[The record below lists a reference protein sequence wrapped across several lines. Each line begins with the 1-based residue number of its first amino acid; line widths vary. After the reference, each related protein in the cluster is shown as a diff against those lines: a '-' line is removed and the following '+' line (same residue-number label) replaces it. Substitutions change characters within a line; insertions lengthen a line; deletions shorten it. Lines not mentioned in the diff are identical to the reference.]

1 MIFLVKATRKA
12 ARYGRMGLKAS
23 ISQFPTFH
31 NPHKRKSNH
40 LHSSTPS
47 LLFRPFTSFSLSL
60 SLSLYP
66 LALATT
72 ATTSNQTKSFT
83 FPSLALIRLAPRL
96 HSFKLFTSLS
106 LFLSTRWQQQLVSYF
121 KVQIKLRFSLSHVS
135 SSGHES

>member
-1 MIFLVKATRKA
+1 
-12 ARYGRMGLKAS
+12 MGLKAS
-23 ISQFPTFH
+23 ISDFQLFH
-31 NPHKRKSNH
+31 SFQPSTIHKKKKKKSNH
-40 LHSSTPS
+40 LHRVTDHSSTPLPHFSSDHS
-47 LLFRPFTSFSLSL
+47 LHSL

-66 LALATT
+66 LATT

-96 HSFKLFTSLS
+96 HSFKLFTSLFDS
-106 LFLSTRWQQQLVSYF
+106 LSFSLVSTRWQQQLVGYF

>member
-1 MIFLVKATRKA
+1 MQGCKVWSDGTKSFHFT
-12 ARYGRMGLKAS
+12 AS
-23 ISQFPTFH
+23 NLPQSTKKKIKSPLQLHSLTSLQ
-31 NPHKRKSNH
+31 NSNH
-40 LHSSTPS
+40 
-47 LLFRPFTSFSLSL
+47 SFHSL

-83 FPSLALIRLAPRL
+83 FLSLALIRSAPRL

-106 LFLSTRWQQQLVSYF
+106 LFLSTRWQQQLVGYF

>member
-1 MIFLVKATRKA
+1 
-12 ARYGRMGLKAS
+12 MGLKAS
-23 ISQFPTFH
+23 ISVISQLPTFH
-31 NPHKRKSNH
+31 NPHKKKIKSPPQSH
-40 LHSSTPS
+40 RPQLHTTPS
-47 LLFRPFTSFSLSL
+47 LLFKPFTSFSL

-66 LALATT
+66 LALATI

-83 FPSLALIRLAPRL
+83 FPSLALIRSAPRL

-106 LFLSTRWQQQLVSYF
+106 LFLSTRWQQQLVGYF